1 MDDPFIYAED
11 QFITLSQLG
20 INRSQHLKR
29 YPSTTNLNKK
39 SADVMSRFSDAG
51 ISSVFGI
58 LSICYIIKGAKVT
71 VVIETDLYLCRAVN
85 MIFHRETGGSLSAL
99 FFCYEAND
107 QAEQR

>member
-20 INRSQHLKR
+20 IYGSQHLKR
-29 YPSTTNLNKK
+29 YPSTMVANLNEK

-71 VVIETDLYLCRAVN
+71 VVIQKDCTCVEL
-85 MIFHRETGGSLSAL
+85 
-99 FFCYEAND
+99 
-107 QAEQR
+107 